1 MGASWPTLLFSLLTV
16 TATLGCHGA
25 GFLMRD
31 LSDMSKFRL
40 SHWTQ
45 AHLSVIFYSL
55 LPIAMTTTLVWHFYG
70 LSTNHLEEPLAAF
83 GMSLP
88 SGFVA
93 CTQLSAF
100 PCNIGHSSVLAILV
114 LVLAILVLV

>member
-1 MGASWPTLLFSLLTV
+1 MKTTGVSGIPKFGLLDFLGHPSGQSITLKV

-45 AHLSVIFYSL
+45 VVPWSMKYLK
-55 LPIAMTTTLVWHFYG
+55 
-70 LSTNHLEEPLAAF
+70 
-83 GMSLP
+83 
-88 SGFVA
+88 
-93 CTQLSAF
+93 
-100 PCNIGHSSVLAILV
+100 NIHHSS
-114 LVLAILVLV
+114 